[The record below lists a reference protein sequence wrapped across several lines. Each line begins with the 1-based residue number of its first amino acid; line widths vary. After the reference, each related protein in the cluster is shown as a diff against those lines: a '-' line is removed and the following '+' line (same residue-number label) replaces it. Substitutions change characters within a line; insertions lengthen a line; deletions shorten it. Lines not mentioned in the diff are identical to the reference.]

1 MGKKSSDKHNQI
13 NIELK
18 EELATGKYSNLAI
31 VTHSFSEFVV
41 DFINVM
47 PNMPHAPVV
56 SRIILAPE
64 HAKSLLRALSSN
76 IDKYEAEYG
85 QISDIDYN
93 EEGDMGF
100 PINYAG
106 PTAEA

>member
-1 MGKKSSDKHNQI
+1 MGKKSSDKENQI

-18 EELATGKYSNLAI
+18 EELAMGKYSNLAI
-31 VTHSFSEFVV
+31 VTHSFSEFIV
-41 DFINVM
+41 DFVSVL

-64 HAKSLLRALSSN
+64 HAKALLGALHSN
-76 IDKYEAEYG
+76 IEKYEASYG
-85 QISDIDYN
+85 EIPDIN
-93 EEGDMGF
+93 EQVNTGL